1 VVSSLT
7 NPHLNKASLAGF
19 SASVKKPSD
28 TVLNAGVG
36 IVHLGLGAFHR
47 AHQAI
52 YTEDAMDASGGN
64 WRIVGVSMRGAG
76 VRDGM
81 QAQDCLYSV
90 TERADGFEDARIVG
104 ALADVLFAPEDPAKV
119 VELIASPMVHVVTL
133 TVTEKGY
140 SHDPATG
147 ALMIQLPEIIND
159 LDLRNAPK
167 TALGYVVRGLKAR
180 FEAGNGPINMISC
193 DNLPDNGRIFEGLVL
208 EFCQQAAPEIVGW
221 VKENVAFPCTM
232 VDRIVPAATD
242 DALDAS
248 SAALGIRDE
257 MALQTEPFKQ
267 WVIEDKF
274 TAPRPKW
281 EKAGAQIVKNV
292 AAYEA
297 MKLRLLNGSHST
309 IAYLGYLGGHKTV
322 SDAMAVPEFK
332 SFVRQLMDEE
342 VTPTL
347 DIPKGF
353 DATKYKDDLLGR
365 FSNPT
370 LAHKTWQ
377 IAMDGS
383 QKLPQRLLGTLYQN
397 MKAGKSNAAVGLA
410 VAGWIQY
417 VGGVDEQG
425 DTIDVSDPYADELA
439 EVHEQADGD
448 VGKIVDGF
456 LAIEKI
462 FGPMEDQPKGLDFV
476 LIDALDQ
483 LCKDGA
489 MQCIANYC

>member
-1 VVSSLT
+1 MGSSLT
-7 NPHLNKASLAGF
+7 NSHLNRASLANI
-19 SASVKKPSD
+19 SANVQKPSD
-28 TVLNAGVG
+28 AVLGAGVG

-52 YTEDAMDASGGN
+52 YTEDAIDASGGD

-90 TERADGFEDARIVG
+90 TERAEGIEDARIVG
-104 ALADVLFAPEDPAKV
+104 AVADVLFALEDPAKV
-119 VELIASPMVHVVTL
+119 IDLIASPTVHVVTL

-147 ALMIQLPEIIND
+147 ALMVQLPEIVND
-159 LDLRNAPK
+159 LDLTNPPK

-180 FEAGNGPINMISC
+180 FDAGHGPINMISC

-208 EFCQQAAPEIVGW
+208 EFCQHAVPEIVSW
-221 VKENVAFPCTM
+221 VKDNVAFPCTM

-242 DALDAS
+242 EALDAS
-248 SAALGIRDE
+248 STALGVRDD

-281 EKAGAQIVKNV
+281 EKAGAQIVKDV

-309 IAYLGYLGGHKTV
+309 IAYLGYLGDHKTV
-322 SDAMAVPEFK
+322 SDAMAVPVFK

-353 DATKYKDDLLGR
+353 DVTQYKDDLLAR

-383 QKLPQRLLGTLYQN
+383 QKLPQRLLDTLYQN
-397 MKAGKSNAAVGLA
+397 MKAGKSNAATGLA
-410 VAGWIQY
+410 VAGWMQY
-417 VGGVDEQG
+417 VGGVDDQG
-425 DTIDVSDPYADELA
+425 EAIDVSDPYADELA
-439 EVHEQADGD
+439 QVHKQSDGD

-462 FGPMEDQPKGLDFV
+462 FGPIEDQPKGLDFV
-476 LIDALDQ
+476 LMDALDQ
-483 LCKDGA
+483 LRQDGA
-489 MQCIANYC
+489 MQCVANYC